1 MSLIE
6 HIKIQKNE
14 ARRDSNR
21 VIEMNILTLL
31 IGEVE
36 TVELRTQKKFGDSQV
51 VDLIKKLIK
60 SNEDSL
66 KHRASEKLVAE
77 NAVLAKLLPQQLTEA
92 EIVQII
98 ASNSLVGIPAVMKFL
113 NAEYAGRFDKGLA
126 SRLAK

>member
-14 ARRDSNR
+14 ARRDPNR

-98 ASNSLVGIPAVMKFL
+98 ASYSLVGIPAVMKFL
-113 NAEYAGRFDKGLA
+113 SAEYAGRFDKGLA

>member
-6 HIKIQKNE
+6 QIKTQKNE
-14 ARRDSNR
+14 ARKDPDR
-21 VIEMNILTLL
+21 VIEVNILTLL

-36 TVELRTQKKFGDSQV
+36 TVELRTQKKFSDSQV
-51 VDLIKKLIK
+51 VDSIKKLIK
-60 SNEDSL
+60 SNDDSL

-77 NAVLAKLLPQQLTEA
+77 NAVLAKLLPQQLTED

>member
-1 MSLIE
+1 MSLLDS
-6 HIKIQKNE
+6 IKTQKTE
-14 ARRDSNR
+14 ARKDPAR
-21 VIEMNILTLL
+21 VIEVNILNLL
-31 IGEVE
+31 LGEVE
-36 TVELRTQKKFGDSQV
+36 TIELRTQKKFSDSQV
-51 VDLIKKLIK
+51 VDSIKKLIK
-60 SNEDSL
+60 SNDDSL

-77 NAVLAKLLPQQLTEA
+77 NAVLAKLLPQQLTED

>member
-14 ARRDSNR
+14 ARKDPNR
-21 VIEMNILTLL
+21 VIEVNILTLL

-36 TVELRTQKKFGDSQV
+36 TVELRTQKKFSDSQV
-51 VDLIKKLIK
+51 VDSIKKLIK
-60 SNEDSL
+60 SNDDSL

-77 NAVLAKLLPQQLTEA
+77 NAVLAKLLPQQLTED

-98 ASNSLVGIPAVMKFL
+98 VSNSLVGIPAVMKFL

>member
-14 ARRDSNR
+14 ARRDPNR

-92 EIVQII
+92 EIMQII
-98 ASNSLVGIPAVMKFL
+98 ASYSLVGIPAVMKFL
-113 NAEYAGRFDKGLA
+113 SAEYAGRFDKGLA